1 MGILKTSNKMKFTAE
16 KSSLVSCLV
25 GASDIA
31 RSISE
36 NDSSRYILKNIKL
49 EVKNNIL
56 TSTGTD
62 ADTVIK
68 NRIPVF
74 AENDGEVAIL
84 GQLIDDVIK
93 KFDDGAEVVLEYKEE
108 ENLLYVNSGKS
119 KFKLNCIS
127 SETFPSFEEQNM
139 IGNFTVVRE
148 DFINLIDKTR
158 FAASDDAAKYY
169 LNGMY
174 LHTIKEDDTMN
185 LVAVGTDGHKLAV
198 AKLAYFNG
206 EEDLRGIIVP
216 RKTLPEIKKI
226 LVSNVG
232 DKEIEVSFSK
242 TKIKIQTSRSTII
255 SKLIDADFP
264 DYRRVIPAENDKT
277 LQCEKIALI
286 KSINR
291 VASIVSEA
299 HKGIKFIIND
309 KNVLVIDA
317 SCAKNGSASEEV
329 SVEFDSDAKVEIAFN
344 SKNLLEILS
353 QIESDKVV
361 FTIRDNFCAAIIR
374 GSEETNDT
382 FILMPVRI

>member
-1 MGILKTSNKMKFTAE
+1 MKFTAE

-62 ADTVIK
+62 ADTVVK

-74 AENDGEVAIL
+74 AESDGEAAIL

-108 ENLLYVNSGKS
+108 ENLLYINSGKS

-127 SETFPSFEEQNM
+127 SETFPSFEEQSM
-139 IGNFTVVRE
+139 TGSFTVARE
-148 DFINLIDKTR
+148 DFINIIEKTR
-158 FAASDDAAKYY
+158 FATSDDAAKYY

-174 LHTIKEDDTMN
+174 LHTVKEDGAVN
-185 LVAVGTDGHKLAV
+185 LAAAGTDGHKLSV
-198 AKLAYFNG
+198 IKLAYFNG
-206 EEDLRGIIVP
+206 EGELSGLIIP
-216 RKTLPEIKKI
+216 KKTLPEIKKI
-226 LVSNVG
+226 LASNIN
-232 DKEIEVSFSK
+232 DKEVEVFFSK

-264 DYRRVIPAENDKT
+264 DYKRVIPTENDKI
-277 LQCEKIALI
+277 LQCDKTALV

-309 KNVLVIDA
+309 KNTLVIDA

-353 QIESDKVV
+353 QIESDKVI
-361 FTIRDNFCAAIIR
+361 FNIRDNFCAAIIK
-374 GSEETNDT
+374 GSEELNNT